1 MISARYRVPYASNVK
16 IGFLIPMPQQNQD
29 DAITTA
35 APGANTPTN
44 SAQPLAGLT
53 PASVVTF
60 ESEITS
66 RIQTMLAGIAEPAT
80 HTLSIRS
87 VPISEILDA
96 LSQRGVL
103 TTDARHTLEASV
115 LAAPT
120 AYLPPLYEAYDL
132 LVRETE
138 RLHVIQDLSVR
149 LAPFAITIPQWVLA
163 LAVQS
168 DSRSDREFSLA
179 TTELF
184 KDLKTLESKKRIPD
198 LARRVIGIA
207 LHGDSV
213 AEETKLVATLLAKH
227 NYDPACPTVAPATI
241 LIQAHTRGWIT
252 QEGLE
257 AYSQALLTRGSIAW
271 SALGILKDIQDELGR
286 RETALE
292 DLRQRAATVN
302 LSLPAELVAALDDI
316 SISSFKFNT
325 LANHLLHG
333 IQAIEALDTPRITRW
348 ITSEELVEI
357 AQLEQ
362 AARLVRAQEICE
374 QVSHLEASDGS
385 FVAFERS
392 RVEILKLVHAQD
404 GAPHMHGMSQPAY
417 NSATVRNQ
425 GSTLLSAWNGLY
437 HQFKLI
443 RPMLAAPLT
452 PQAREQVLD
461 LLETISAFGLEIR
474 NTAREVKRNLDQD
487 WDEYHSYCRGNGF

>member
-1 MISARYRVPYASNVK
+1 
-16 IGFLIPMPQQNQD
+16 MPQQNQD

-44 SAQPLAGLT
+44 SAEPLAGLT

-66 RIQTMLAGIAEPAT
+66 RIQTMLAGIAAPAT
-80 HTLSIRS
+80 HKLSIKS

-115 LAAPT
+115 LVAPT

-138 RLHVIQDLSVR
+138 RLNVIQDLSAR
-149 LAPFAITIPQWVLA
+149 LAPFAITIPQEVLA

-168 DSRSDREFSLA
+168 DSRRNTEFFTA
-179 TTELF
+179 TLQLF
-184 KDLKTLESKKRIPD
+184 KDLELLEPKKRIPD
-198 LARRVIGIA
+198 LARRVIGIG

-213 AEETKLVATLLAKH
+213 AEEMKPVATLLGEH
-227 NYDPACPTVAPATI
+227 NYGPADPTVSPATI

-271 SALGILKDIQDELGR
+271 SALGILKDIQDELSR
-286 RETALE
+286 RETTLE

-302 LSLPAELVAALDDI
+302 LSLPEELVSALDDI
-316 SISSFKFNT
+316 SISSFKFKT

-333 IQAIEALDTPRITRW
+333 IKAIEALATPRITRW
-348 ITSEELVEI
+348 ITSEELLEI
-357 AQLEQ
+357 KQLEQ

-385 FVAFERS
+385 VVAFARS

-404 GAPHMHGMSQPAY
+404 GPPHMLGMSQPAY
-417 NSATVRNQ
+417 NSAAVRNQ
-425 GSTLLSAWNGLY
+425 GSTMLSAWNGLY

-443 RPMLAAPLT
+443 RPMLAGPLT
-452 PQAREQVLD
+452 PQAREQVLG
-461 LLETISAFGLEIR
+461 LLETMTAFRSKIS
-474 NTAREVKRNLDQD
+474 NTVREVQSNLHRD
-487 WDEYHSYCRGNGF
+487 WDEYQSYCRGTGLL